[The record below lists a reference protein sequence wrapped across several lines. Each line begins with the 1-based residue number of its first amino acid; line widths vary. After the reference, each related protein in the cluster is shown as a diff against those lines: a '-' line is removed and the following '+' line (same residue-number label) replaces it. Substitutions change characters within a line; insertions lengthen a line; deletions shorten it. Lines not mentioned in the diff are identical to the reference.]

1 LDPGKI
7 YLYYKQRF
15 QIEFLFRDAKNFA
28 GLEHCQARSAQ
39 KINFHVNASL
49 STVSLAKAI
58 HYRTI
63 PKEER
68 ESFSMLDIKT
78 LYFNQYITDLIFSKL
93 ALDLSCE
100 KICQLY
106 DECLSIVRLVA

>member
-1 LDPGKI
+1 
-7 YLYYKQRF
+7 
-15 QIEFLFRDAKNFA
+15 
-28 GLEHCQARSAQ
+28 
-39 KINFHVNASL
+39 
-49 STVSLAKAI
+49 LAKAI
-58 HYRTI
+58 HYLPI

-100 KICQLY
+100 KMRQLY
-106 DECLSIVRLVA
+106 DECLSIGRLAA

>member
-1 LDPGKI
+1 M
-7 YLYYKQRF
+7 
-15 QIEFLFRDAKNFA
+15 
-28 GLEHCQARSAQ
+28 
-39 KINFHVNASL
+39 FHVNASL

-58 HYRTI
+58 HYLPV

-93 ALDLSCE
+93 ALDLSCK
-100 KICQLY
+100 KIRQLY
-106 DECLSIVRLVA
+106 DECLSIGRLAV